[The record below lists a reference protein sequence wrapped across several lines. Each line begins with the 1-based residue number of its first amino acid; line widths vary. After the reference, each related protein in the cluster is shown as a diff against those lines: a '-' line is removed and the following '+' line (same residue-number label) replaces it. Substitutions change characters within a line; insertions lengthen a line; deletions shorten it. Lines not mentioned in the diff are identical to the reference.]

1 VKQSPAGPATDADDA
16 LLASDERFRLAT
28 ETGKIGIWD
37 WDVVADRLSW
47 SESLY
52 SIHGVE
58 RGQIPSTVAG
68 FLSLVHP
75 DDREMMQDAI
85 RGALDQGLP
94 HDAEYRVVR
103 PDGKTIWLITSAKV
117 LRRDGRAVRLLGATV
132 DITERKRAEF
142 ALRESEQR
150 FAKAFNSSPLS
161 LTISSLVTG
170 RLIEVNETFVEITGF
185 SRAEAIGKTTAEL
198 GVWAQPG
205 DREEELAAVE
215 EAGQLRN
222 REYTFRLRN
231 GTEITG
237 LLSAETIDI
246 GGEPCALTVIQ
257 DITERKKFERA
268 LRDADRRK
276 DEFLA
281 TLAHELRNPLAP
293 IRNGIE
299 VLKLA
304 SGDSGNSTAV
314 LSMMDR
320 QLGQMVRLIDDLLDV
335 SRISRGRIEL
345 RTEPVEL
352 SSAVRSALETSRP
365 VIEDAGHQLFL
376 RVPEESILVEADLTR
391 LSQVLAN
398 LLNNAAKYTPRGG
411 IVRLLVEAEPT
422 EVIVRIQDTGI
433 GIPAPML
440 AQVFDMFTQVDGSLE
455 RSQSGLGIGLT
466 IVQRLVEMH
475 GGRVEAHSA
484 GLGKGSEFVVRLPR
498 LAVSGAQSKP
508 ATPAQPNGPLRRV
521 LVVDD
526 NRDSAESMAMVLAML
541 GHETRAVHDGRQ
553 ALEVAE
559 TFQPDVILLDIGM
572 PGMNGYD
579 TCRRIRAQPWASRMM
594 LVAMTGWGHEDD
606 RKRSQE
612 AGFDHHLTKPVE
624 LESLKQLLGRA
635 H

>member
-1 VKQSPAGPATDADDA
+1 
-16 LLASDERFRLAT
+16 
-28 ETGKIGIWD
+28 
-37 WDVVADRLSW
+37 
-47 SESLY
+47 
-52 SIHGVE
+52 
-58 RGQIPSTVAG
+58 
-68 FLSLVHP
+68 
-75 DDREMMQDAI
+75 
-85 RGALDQGLP
+85 
-94 HDAEYRVVR
+94 
-103 PDGKTIWLITSAKV
+103 
-117 LRRDGRAVRLLGATV
+117 
-132 DITERKRAEF
+132 
-142 ALRESEQR
+142 
-150 FAKAFNSSPLS
+150 
-161 LTISSLVTG
+161 
-170 RLIEVNETFVEITGF
+170 
-185 SRAEAIGKTTAEL
+185 
-198 GVWAQPG
+198 
-205 DREEELAAVE
+205 
-215 EAGQLRN
+215 
-222 REYTFRLRN
+222 
-231 GTEITG
+231 
-237 LLSAETIDI
+237 
-246 GGEPCALTVIQ
+246 VIQ